1 LAPPTIAARKE
12 IAMKRIVVITGAGSG
27 LGASLARKYSE
38 VGDIVVLLGRTK
50 EKLLK
55 VSQTLTHENYIYPV
69 DISVKHQVRDVFHSI
84 YAEIGDVD
92 ILINNAGVGYF
103 DFAENIEEEFINEMI
118 DINLKGT
125 IFCTQE
131 VINSM
136 KQKNQGYII
145 NIISKSGKRP
155 VVTES
160 VYCASKFGISG
171 FTESL
176 ALELENTSVRVIG
189 FYMGNMATDLWKDA
203 APENLEKF
211 IDPDDMAELVLE
223 NTKIRKHLAVEE
235 VIVKNLRN

>member
-1 LAPPTIAARKE
+1 MTNK
-12 IAMKRIVVITGAGSG
+12 IVVITGAGSG

-38 VGDIVVLLGRTK
+38 TGDKVVLLGRTK

-55 VSQTLTHENYIYPV
+55 VSQALKNESYIYPV
-69 DISVKHQVRDVFHSI
+69 DVSVQQQVKDVFHSI
-84 YAEIGDVD
+84 YTEIGDVD
-92 ILINNAGVGYF
+92 ILINSAGVGYF
-103 DFAENIEEEFINEMI
+103 DFAENIEERFINEMI
-118 DINLKGT
+118 DVNLKGT

-131 VINSM
+131 VVNSM
-136 KQKNQGYII
+136 KRKNQGYII

-176 ALELENTSVRVIG
+176 ALELENTSVRVTGI
-189 FYMGNMATDLWKDA
+189 YMGNMATDLWKGA
-203 APENLEKF
+203 APENVDKF
-211 IDPDDMAELVLE
+211 IDPDDMAEIILE

-235 VIVKNLRN
+235 VIVKNVRV

>member
-1 LAPPTIAARKE
+1 
-12 IAMKRIVVITGAGSG
+12 MKSKIVVITGAGSG

-38 VGDIVVLLGRTK
+38 AGDRVVLLGRSQ

-55 VSQTLTHENYIYPV
+55 VAESLNNENYVYSV
-69 DISVKHQVRDVFHSI
+69 DISVKQQVKDVFRLI
-84 YAEIGDVD
+84 YAEVGDID
-92 ILINNAGVGYF
+92 ILVNNAGVGYF
-103 DFAENIEEEFINEMI
+103 DLAENIAEQSIDEMI

-131 VINSM
+131 VLGSM

-160 VYCASKFGISG
+160 VYCASKFGVSG

-176 ALELENTSVRVIG
+176 ALELENTSVRAIG
-189 FYMGNMATDLWKDA
+189 IYMGNMATELWKGS
-203 APENLEKF
+203 APEDMDKF
-211 IDPDDMAELVLE
+211 IDPDDMADLIIE
-223 NTKIRKHLAVEE
+223 NTRIRKHLAVEQ
-235 VIVKNLRN
+235 ITVKNLKE